1 MGDLLLRQKPP
12 VIWQSTEMLYRK
24 PWYGGYREPYRIS
37 NHVSPA
43 SFHQPLNIDWRS
55 NSVYS
60 FPGPLLS
67 PASIYQSNKGRDY
80 CYLAPFYRNAMP
92 PPPNPK
98 EKFFMLE
105 PPLSRKSSHLTKQG
119 DLSKCRCRSKS
130 MDDVTVEVAYS
141 SEDENANKIRNLS
154 KLNAKNAVRKISKKK
169 VSKFALDSQGDSSS
183 SSSSK
188 PIKPIK
194 IKPVSKPVSV
204 DNSSDSNGSRPR
216 FVAVTTLE
224 DVQAVRCAEFHPGG
238 QLYAVGSNSKTLRIC
253 AYPKLNDLRE
263 DHQTYQP
270 MVLFKRTKHHKG
282 SIYCLAWSPM
292 GDLMATG
299 SNDKT
304 VKLMRFN
311 SDTSNLEGEE
321 IELSM
326 HDGTVRDLCFLEDTS
341 NKSSLLISGG
351 AGDCKIYVTD
361 CSTGTPFQALSG
373 HTGHILSLYTWGGAM
388 FVSGSHDKTVRFW
401 DLRTRGCVN
410 LVTPVTVPG
419 TRQGSPVA
427 SLCVDPS
434 GRLLVSGHE
443 DSSCVLY
450 DIRGGRNVQT
460 FKPHSADV
468 RSIRFS
474 PSAYYLLT
482 GGYDNKLV
490 LTDLQGD
497 LTLPLPSVVVAQ
509 HQDKVISGRWHPTE
523 FSFLSASAD
532 KTATLWA
539 LPPV

>member
-1 MGDLLLRQKPP
+1 MLARKAWPQVHHRNTQPRPSYNFRPP
-12 VIWQSTEMLYRK
+12 EPITWRDTINYAYANV
-24 PWYGGYREPYRIS
+24 GY
-37 NHVSPA
+37 SPG
-43 SFHQPLNIDWRS
+43 SM
-55 NSVYS
+55 
-60 FPGPLLS
+60 
-67 PASIYQSNKGRDY
+67 YQTGNKKKDHY
-80 CYLAPFYRNAMP
+80 YLAPYFRNAMP
-92 PPPNPK
+92 PPPNPNRLL
-98 EKFFMLE
+98 MVDM
-105 PPLSRKSSHLTKQG
+105 RHKSNLKKSEMTPCQ
-119 DLSKCRCRSKS
+119 CRSRSLEDVRTEVIEVGSEWEEDMNLHLNKTKHSKKPLNRRS
-130 MDDVTVEVAYS
+130 MDNLLIDTSYPATATKRSVNYQPVT
-141 SEDENANKIRNLS
+141 
-154 KLNAKNAVRKISKKK
+154 RKD
-169 VSKFALDSQGDSSS
+169 LDTTDG
-183 SSSSK
+183 
-188 PIKPIK
+188 
-194 IKPVSKPVSV
+194 SV
-204 DNSSDSNGSRPR
+204 GARPR
-216 FVAVTTLE
+216 FVAVTALE

-253 AYPKLNDLRE
+253 AYPKLTDLRE

-282 SIYCLAWSPM
+282 SIYCLAWSPV

-311 SDTSNLEGEE
+311 ADTSNLEGEE
-321 IELSM
+321 VELTM
-326 HDGTVRDLCFLEDTS
+326 HDGTIRDLCFLEDAS

-361 CSTGTPFQALSG
+361 CATGTPFQALSG

-410 LVTPVTVPG
+410 VVTPVTVPG

-450 DIRGGRNVQT
+450 DIRGGRNIQC
-460 FKPHSADV
+460 FKPHSADT

-509 HQDKVISGRWHPTE
+509 HQDKVISGRWHPSE
-523 FSFLSASAD
+523 FSFLSTSAD

-539 LPPV
+539 LPPI